1 MSNNGFSFPYLAF
14 KRGVW
19 QGGHCISTFLVQLW
33 PRSLRSGGLGL
44 VPQSAPKS
52 EEKTGLE
59 LDYTS
64 LYYNACISGFPRGAT
79 PGVPPGTEGRLL
91 RLSGNFIPGVAGIDS
106 LLTIYGLHPRAD
118 PGDLFGQRLNLQKN
132 VARDKMAERKASSFY
147 VFYFLSI
154 CSHLLK
160 QTICIFSLYGW
171 MLKVRSPRRD
181 TQTRK
186 FRVSR
191 LQKLKSFE
199 CLDCKN

>member
-1 MSNNGFSFPYLAF
+1 MQNLKNNKA
-14 KRGVW
+14 R
-19 QGGHCISTFLVQLW
+19 
-33 PRSLRSGGLGL
+33 
-44 VPQSAPKS
+44 PKS
-52 EEKTGLE
+52 TGSYKKKSV
-59 LDYTS
+59 YT
-64 LYYNACISGFPRGAT
+64 LFRYYYACISGFPRGAT

-106 LLTIYGLHPRAD
+106 LLTIYGLHPWAD

-147 VFYFLSI
+147 VFYFISI

>member
-1 MSNNGFSFPYLAF
+1 MIYIVVLEINEQVILAIIFVYIVYRTVSYVFERSPIQAQRNRSERF
-14 KRGVW
+14 K
-19 QGGHCISTFLVQLW
+19 I
-33 PRSLRSGGLGL
+33 
-44 VPQSAPKS
+44 
-52 EEKTGLE
+52 
-59 LDYTS
+59 TS
-64 LYYNACISGFPRGAT
+64 VYIKLINVNACISGFPRGAT

-154 CSHLLK
+154 CSHLSK

-199 CLDCKN
+199 CLDRKN